1 MQYSSVF
8 LMLFLTALNLGLIW
22 LLLAIPL
29 GVKTVTRTIRIK
41 AAPERLWHA
50 LFPFGEHANWNGTI
64 ISAQLEQGTN
74 RFGTLRICYDDRN
87 GDPIARKVRLDELT
101 EGTSFTLKITDDSS
115 LDPSFWQNYS
125 ESVHI
130 TGADDMSTVTV
141 TETDRYR
148 GFAFLGFRYFK
159 IRRQLLALKIWGE
172 TGSYRSIGLFERP
185 ITQIWMAVVSALMI
199 WPFFGLTTPGLVL
212 AASLTAVVA
221 LHEFGHMFAF
231 RVMGHKS
238 ARMIFIPILGGIA
251 MGGRP
256 YDRHFEIGFS
266 ALMGAGFSVFPV
278 AACIS
283 IYPLALASGH
293 NQLAA
298 AVASFGLIGSIFNLA
313 NLVPVWKFDGGQV
326 IRQVFDGRIAQAAAS
341 FIMLSAL
348 LAIGSYCGFSLAV
361 LVPVAAVFAIL
372 SIMTSGASFKPR
384 HALKPMTGTERGVLI
399 AGLAATFSAHALGA
413 VWGLSQFG

>member
-1 MQYSSVF
+1 MQYSSAF

-29 GVKTVTRTIRIK
+29 GVRTVTRTIKIK

-50 LFPFGEHANWNGTI
+50 LFPFGDHAGWNGTI
-64 ISAQLEQGTN
+64 ISAEPEPGTK
-74 RFGTLRICYDDRN
+74 RYGTLRISYDDRN
-87 GDPIARKVRLDELT
+87 GDPIARKIRLDELT
-101 EGTSFTLKITDDSS
+101 EGKSYTLRITDDTS
-115 LDPSFWQNYS
+115 LDPSFWQNYNETVDIVS
-125 ESVHI
+125 DG
-130 TGADDMSTVTV
+130 GASLVIV
-141 TETDRYR
+141 SETDSYR

-159 IRRQLLALKIWGE
+159 IRRQLLGLKIWGE
-172 TGSYRSIGLFERP
+172 TGRYKSIGLFERP
-185 ITQIWMAVVSALMI
+185 ITQVWMAVISTLMI
-199 WPFFGLTTPGLVL
+199 WPFFGLTTPGLAL

-278 AACIS
+278 AACIAV
-283 IYPLALASGH
+283 YPVALASGH

-298 AVASFGLIGSIFNLA
+298 AVVSFGLIGSIFNLA

-326 IRQVFDGRIAQAAAS
+326 IRQVFEGRLAQAIAS
-341 FIMLSAL
+341 FVILGALMLL
-348 LAIGSYCGFSLAV
+348 GSYCGFSLGV
-361 LVPVAAVFAIL
+361 LVPVAAVFVVL
-372 SIMTSGASFKPR
+372 SLITSGTSFKPR
-384 HALKPMTGTERGVLI
+384 HALKPMTGKERLLI
-399 AGLAATFSAHALGA
+399 MAGLAATFAAHSLGA

>member
-22 LLLAIPL
+22 LLLAVPL
-29 GVKTVTRTIRIK
+29 GMRTVSRTIRIN
-41 AAPERLWHA
+41 AAPDRLWSA
-50 LFPFGEHANWNGTI
+50 LYPFGENAGWSGTI
-64 ISAQLEQGTN
+64 ISAEPEPNTN
-74 RFGTLRICYDDRN
+74 RFGTLRISFDDRN
-87 GDPIARKVRLDELT
+87 GDPIARKVRLDELS
-101 EGTSFTLKITDDSS
+101 EGRSYLLRITDDSS
-115 LDPSFWQNYS
+115 LDPSFWHNYS
-125 ESVHI
+125 ETVDIVSEN
-130 TGADDMSTVTV
+130 GASLVTV

-159 IRRQLLALKIWGE
+159 VRRQLLALKIWGE
-172 TGSYRSIGLFERP
+172 TGSYRSIGVFERP
-185 ITQIWMAVVSALMI
+185 ITQVWMAVISALMI
-199 WPFFGLTTPGLVL
+199 WPFFGLTSPGLVL

-278 AACIS
+278 AACIAV
-283 IYPLALASGH
+283 YPVALSTGH
-293 NQLAA
+293 NQIAA

-326 IRQVFDGRIAQAAAS
+326 IRQVFEGRIAQAMAS
-341 FIMLSAL
+341 FTILSAL
-348 LAIGSYCGFSLAV
+348 LAIGSYSGFSLSV
-361 LVPVAAVFAIL
+361 LIPVAAVFAVL
-372 SIMTSGASFKPR
+372 SIITNGASFKPR
-384 HALKPMTGTERGVLI
+384 HALKPMTAMERGIII
-399 AGLAATFSAHALGA
+399 AGLIATFSAHALGA
-413 VWGLSQFG
+413 VWGLNQFG

>member
-1 MQYSSVF
+1 MQFASI
-8 LMLFLTALNLGLIW
+8 LQMLFLTALNLGLIW

-29 GVKTVTRTIRIK
+29 GVKTVTRTIRIM

-50 LFPFGEHANWNGTI
+50 LFPFGEHADWNGAI
-64 ISAQLEQGTN
+64 ISAELEPGTKH
-74 RFGTLRICYDDRN
+74 FGTLRISYDDRN

-101 EGTSFTLKITDDSS
+101 EGKSYTLRIVDDSS
-115 LDPSFWQNYS
+115 LDPSFWQNYH
-125 ESVHI
+125 ESIDIVGED
-130 TGADDMSTVTV
+130 GASLVTV
-141 TETDRYR
+141 SETDRYR
-148 GFAFLGFRYFK
+148 GFAFLCFRYFK
-159 IRRQLLALKIWGE
+159 IRRQLLGLKIWGE
-172 TGSYRSIGLFERP
+172 TGRYKSIGLFERP
-185 ITQIWMAVVSALMI
+185 ITQIWMAVFSALLI
-199 WPFFGLTTPGLVL
+199 WPFFGLTTTGLVL
-212 AASLTAVVA
+212 SATLTAVVA

-278 AACIS
+278 AACIAV
-283 IYPLALASGH
+283 YPLALATGH

-298 AVASFGLIGSIFNLA
+298 ALASFGLIGSIFNLA

-326 IRQVFDGRIAQAAAS
+326 IRQVFEGRVAQALVS
-341 FIMLSAL
+341 FIMLGAL
-348 LAIGSYCGFSLAV
+348 LLLGFLCGFSAAV
-361 LVPVAAVFAIL
+361 LIPVAAVFAVL
-372 SIMTSGASFKPR
+372 SIMTNGASFKPR
-384 HALKPMTGTERGVLI
+384 HALKPMTGTERGVII
-399 AGLAATFSAHALGA
+399 AGLVATFSAHALGA